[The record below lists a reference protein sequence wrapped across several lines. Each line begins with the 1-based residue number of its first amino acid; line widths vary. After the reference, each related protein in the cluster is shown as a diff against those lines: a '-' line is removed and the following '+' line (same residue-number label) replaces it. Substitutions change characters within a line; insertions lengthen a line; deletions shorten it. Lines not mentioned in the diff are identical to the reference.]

1 MTTEEAFKIIRNFL
15 DEVIG
20 IYKNQIE
27 ELEEQISLI
36 EKSKV
41 LAVAGYKKWAE
52 TGKAEVYNI
61 LATKEF
67 TELKEKNKATILE
80 SEEKYSA
87 CCRTRECFGKKGI
100 IKKVVDI
107 EAFFINLNII
117 NYGLKNIIDRETIA
131 KIIGMVIYT
140 NNSIYEKKKTELE
153 NVLNS
158 EHSYLKKECQAVISL
173 KPYFNSDGTI
183 IANSNIGLFV
193 ENLTT
198 LFTVYVD
205 RNIDTGIPKEEYF
218 SVSMLIDLMIEE
230 LLKANRNK
238 PKVVEPSNTAI
249 HPIVTKKERRQIREQ
264 LMQNEQELA
273 TYFDGEQILRPC
285 ASIEKFKLLVD
296 NCNLSEENKARI
308 ISKMNTFLNK
318 NSSLEKISFLSMEEQ
333 RMYKLALEK
342 QLGNI
347 QIKKVIEEINML
359 LEMNDDSIS
368 KEEKEY
374 IENEVKAL
382 IDRLNFILNSK
393 SIVLGLQNNRK
404 GNLYDN

>member
-27 ELEEQISLI
+27 ELEEQISFI
-36 EKSKV
+36 EKGKV
-41 LAVAGYKKWAE
+41 LAVTGYKKWAE
-52 TGKAEVYNI
+52 TGKAEVDNI
-61 LATKEF
+61 LEIKEF
-67 TELKEKNKATILE
+67 AELKERIKETILE
-80 SEEKYSA
+80 QKEKYSA

-107 EAFFINLNII
+107 EAFFINLNVI

-153 NVLNS
+153 NALNS

-264 LMQNEQELA
+264 LRQNEQELA

-285 ASIEKFKLLVD
+285 ASIEEFESLV
-296 NCNLSEENKARI
+296 NSCNLNFENKTRI
-308 ISKMNTFLNK
+308 INKMKTFLSKSNFLNEIPFLNK
-318 NSSLEKISFLSMEEQ
+318 EEQ
-333 RMYKLALEK
+333 EIYKLAIEK
-342 QLGNI
+342 QLGHV
-347 QIKKVIEEINML
+347 QVKTYLDDLYTL
-359 LEMNDDSIS
+359 LEMY
-368 KEEKEY
+368 KEDLSSEDKIC
-374 IENEVKAL
+374 IENEVQTIIKSL
-382 IDRLNFILNSK
+382 EFLLNVRTTSLS
-393 SIVLGLQNNRK
+393 LQN
-404 GNLYDN
+404 